1 MSKKTY
7 MDFCNKYKIRCE
19 KKKLFDKNLYRFIMD
34 LPENEEDVI
43 NMETVWFRKN
53 DENDM
58 FEPYIYNYEEIE
70 GRPYG
75 EVVGE
80 GDLIYDWIRYIKH
93 SSRPYSAKKRKRIAG
108 GLTPIQW
115 VLSIEWFN
123 NIVRCNSKVMPLA
136 GTRQLGKTYLARK
149 IIGFAP
155 VFLPKYMDIRAER
168 FWLTLCSYKKDSVST
183 KFDESKGDL
192 EKAIKL
198 HNELYPNT
206 PLLEGKETKKFGRQF
221 KNKENV
227 MEIGMLVDGDLV
239 PYSIINAISTSVTS
253 DGLSSHLMV
262 LDEPQ
267 YTPYEEYQK
276 TEAFTAGTGGCML
289 LTGIGSN
296 RADDTQTHYYN
307 LKDNEDVE
315 FNRVPFPIV
324 YGVTKFIDPVD
335 AEIKFSQFCS
345 KAESWGGLQSLN
357 VATHFL
363 SRFDSMDGKFM
374 TRQLL
379 KRNKIQNI
387 EYNPNKKPTGKY
399 RVAGVDFA
407 SMQDYQTM
415 VIFDVWYDEY
425 EDIYSG
431 VKEMIPHYDLV
442 DVITFNKS
450 KEKLDHEESGNQI
463 AMFCRQY
470 EIDMVNCDGTGTQ
483 APYITMIIKALK
495 RAGINTLVSAYS
507 FAGSNK
513 QIMMEFLENA
523 FVKSSISLFNEVCE
537 KTHLPYRFLIK
548 EMIDLIKEKTPNNK
562 NVQYKAP
569 NGAGFSDDHV
579 MAMALAVYT
588 IENIEKMMRAGKYIE
603 IEKLKYIPYLNKFK
617 DDKLDVIDR
626 TEFYKSLKT
635 KWGFVL

>member
-1 MSKKTY
+1 
-7 MDFCNKYKIRCE
+7 MDFCSKYKIKCE
-19 KKKLFDKNLYRFIMD
+19 KIKFPHITLYRFLMD
-34 LPENEEDVI
+34 LPENEEDVV
-43 NMETVWFRKN
+43 NMETVLFYKN
-53 DENDM
+53 EENNKL
-58 FEPYIYNYEEIE
+58 EPYIYNYRFENGQHRGTFVE
-70 GRPYG
+70 
-75 EVVGE
+75 E
-80 GDLIYDWIRYIKH
+80 GDLIYDWIRYIKQ
-93 SSRPYSAKKRKRIAG
+93 SSKIYSAKKRIYISG
-108 GLTPIQW
+108 SLTPIQW
-115 VLSIEWFN
+115 VLSIGWFK
-123 NIVRCNSKVMPLA
+123 NIIECNSKTMPLA
-136 GTRQLGKTYLARK
+136 GSRQLGKSYLARK
-149 IIGFAP
+149 IVGFAP
-155 VFLPKYMDIRAER
+155 VFLPKFMDIDIEK
-168 FWLTLCSYKKDSVST
+168 FWLTLCSYVAKSVS
-183 KFDESKGDL
+183 KIFDESKSEI

-198 HNELYPNT
+198 HNEMYPNT
-206 PLLEGKETKKFGRQF
+206 PLLEGKDTKKFGRQF

-239 PYSIINAISTSVTS
+239 PYSIINAISTNVIS
-253 DGLSSHLMV
+253 DGLSSHLMI

-267 YTPYEEYQK
+267 YTPYEEFKK
-276 TEAFTAGTGGCML
+276 TEAFTSKTGGCKL

-296 RADDTQTHYYN
+296 KADDAQTHYYN
-307 LKDNEDVE
+307 LKDSEMVE
-315 FNRVPFPIV
+315 FNRVPFPVV
-324 YGVTKFIDPVD
+324 YGIMKYFDEKEARTMFN
-335 AEIKFSQFCS
+335 EFYS
-345 KAESWGGLQSLN
+345 KSESWGGLQSLA
-357 VATHFL
+357 VATHYL

-374 TRQLL
+374 TRRLL

-507 FAGSNK
+507 FAGNNK

-537 KTHLPYRFLIK
+537 KTHLPYRLLIK